1 LINLLLYV
9 CECCAET
16 DKDTKEDEL
25 KEVTFKPKLCMF
37 EDDIMRAMG
46 IKEDRKW
53 PKYYYY

>member
-1 LINLLLYV
+1 V
-9 CECCAET
+9 CVSCSET